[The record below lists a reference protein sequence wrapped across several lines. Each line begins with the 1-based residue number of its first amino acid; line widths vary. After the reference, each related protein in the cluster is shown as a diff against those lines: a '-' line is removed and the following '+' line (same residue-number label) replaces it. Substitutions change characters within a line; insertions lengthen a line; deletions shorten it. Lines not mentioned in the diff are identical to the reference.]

1 MGATEH
7 LGKLQFSIM
16 RVLWEQGEAA
26 VNDVYEALRESHGL
40 APTTV
45 ATMLKKMEHKGVV
58 CHRTVGRRFI
68 YRPIVSERSVKRSMV
83 AELAQRLFNGNK
95 AALVHHLLDE
105 HEIDPSEVAA
115 LQEQIEA
122 VHSAKGSDQ

>member
-7 LGKLQFSIM
+7 LGKLQFAIM
-16 RVLWEQGEAA
+16 RVLWKCGEAT
-26 VNDVYEALRESHGL
+26 VSDVHEALRQSHGL

-58 CHRTVGRRFI
+58 DHRTVGRRFI
-68 YRPIVSERSVKRSMV
+68 YRPIVSERAVKRSMV

-105 HEIDPSEVAA
+105 HEVDPSEVQALRRQVEAA
-115 LQEQIEA
+115 QNDGESEQ
-122 VHSAKGSDQ
+122 